1 MMTVFLLPHAVL
13 ELVNILLHSLSFIIA
28 GVEG

>member
-1 MMTVFLLPHAVL
+1 MLTVFVLPNAVMELL
-13 ELVNILLHSLSFIIA
+13 NILLHSLSFIIA